1 LKRNGK
7 INWAEEGML
16 KNTPKLKEL
25 EYLLSTEEH
34 KNRRL
39 ELTFNPLD
47 EESFGS
53 RKQRLQRKNKRT

>member
-1 LKRNGK
+1 
-7 INWAEEGML
+7 ML

-53 RKQRLQRKNKRT
+53 LKQRLQRKNKRT